1 MNSASTT
8 GATHAPDTAGV
19 TAPAVRW
26 NGATGT
32 YPQWYEDPLSCLQTT
47 LGGILLE
54 HGLRPVEVLG
64 LACEFAFAPDD
75 VPCEEFYRPVQS
87 ARGVAADLCPYHD
100 VESAWTTGADADDL
114 IELIERHGSVIV
126 AVDNYHLP
134 FRPAFHDVH
143 AAHLVVVPAWRRT
156 SDGAV
161 EFYVS
166 DVQPPRFQGWL
177 AAEHLVASWTS
188 GNPSDSQDVFFSS
201 REIGGRVLTTTVR
214 ERPAEL
220 TTGQVARALR
230 GNLDRWTGGTTGSAD
245 QAAADRVLTGRAG
258 LHHFVDR
265 LAERCGDPAEL
276 RGTYTFGW
284 AMQAQAFLHGRFAQE
299 FAHRAKQSR
308 LLEVA
313 ASADR
318 VVSAWSNLR
327 LLCAHAA
334 ETAGITELVPRRGAE
349 LVHAYE
355 QLAADWQHTLA
366 TEWTDV

>member
-1 MNSASTT
+1 MNGTT
-8 GATHAPDTAGV
+8 DAHDAHDAHDARAG
-19 TAPAVRW
+19 AVRW

-47 LGGILLE
+47 LGSILLE
-54 HGLRPVEVLG
+54 HGLQPVEVLG
-64 LACEFAFAPDD
+64 LACEFAFAPED
-75 VPCEEFYRPVQS
+75 VPREEFYRPALS
-87 ARGVAADLCPYHD
+87 DRGVAADLCPYHD

-114 IELIERHGSVIV
+114 IGLIEQHGSVIV

-156 SDGAV
+156 SDGAL

-214 ERPAEL
+214 ARPGEL
-220 TTGQVARALR
+220 TGDQVARALR
-230 GNLDRWTGGTTGSAD
+230 GNLDRWTGGTAGP
-245 QAAADRVLTGRAG
+245 ADRVRTGRAG
-258 LHHFVDR
+258 LRDFVDR
-265 LAERCGDPAEL
+265 LAEHGGDPAEL
-276 RGTYTFGW
+276 RSVYTFGW
-284 AMQAQAFLHGRFAQE
+284 AMQAQAFLHGRLAQE
-299 FAHRAKQSR
+299 FAHRTKQNR
-308 LLEVA
+308 LLDVA

-327 LLCAHAA
+327 LLGAHAA
-334 ETAGITELVPRRGAE
+334 QTAGITELVPRRGAE